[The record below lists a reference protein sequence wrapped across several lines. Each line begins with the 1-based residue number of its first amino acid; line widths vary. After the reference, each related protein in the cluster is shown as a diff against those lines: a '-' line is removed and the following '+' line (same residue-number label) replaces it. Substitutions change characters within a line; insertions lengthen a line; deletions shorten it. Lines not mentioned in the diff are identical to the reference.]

1 MLIFSFR
8 LFAFFLFFGFLFV
21 FIFVFVFV
29 SYQLGSHRRQEPY
42 YDADLG
48 DVLSFW
54 ERLKEQCEIAH
65 RDVFLVNNGDFVDGT
80 GLSETIDGNNNPEY
94 LIPLLEK
101 MPYDAVNVGNHELY
115 SKKNIEY
122 MTRPGGYVDWWGDR
136 YLTSNIHRIDEPS
149 NGKGTETDMD
159 TDIITN
165 SNSNSNNAEATK
177 EPLGNRYKIL
187 HGENSNLLVF
197 GFLYNMR
204 NYATG
209 AGIEIQKVQETVQEQ
224 WFLDALLGEDY
235 DAILVLAHMD
245 LVDPCVNVLQ
255 TAIRDTLEE
264 KTATTPIVFA
274 TGHTHYRGVKQLED
288 LTLTFE
294 AGRYLDTVGFVSIP
308 KKESVLSSR
317 DEETNDA
324 PSSVFGYVF
333 LDANKKVLFEDT
345 LGFSSAECGETK
357 DGTDFSA
364 FIEHTRKRLGLED
377 EIGCAPHSYHVNRH
391 LDATDSLWGLYRDQV
406 VPQVFSVEHAMAT
419 IEGGETDQDKEEE
432 TLPMAMLLQKGD
444 WRYDLYSNASM
455 VVDDVYAISPFNDTV
470 VHMGTFS
477 ANVIL
482 EANKTLNHKHSG
494 MLPSFILIGDLA
506 GSSSSSSSSSGS
518 SSSMARHTSAST
530 ANTKYH
536 LYTHKFGVGSLQS
549 ALKKIVPSDE
559 TIKPR
564 ETGYTSSLI
573 WLAFVKKYWPCD
585 QKVVEIPNDSSN
597 INIDI
602 NNDNINDN
610 DNDNK
615 DNSKDD
621 NDSNIIE
628 SDKTTPNSIPIIA
641 GLSLVVVG
649 IVFCWVKETMVLVHK
664 YKAINE
670 HEDVLEENERFI

>member
-1 MLIFSFR
+1 M
-8 LFAFFLFFGFLFV
+8 
-21 FIFVFVFV
+21 
-29 SYQLGSHRRQEPY
+29 GSHRRQEPH

-54 ERLKEQCEIAH
+54 ERLKEQCDSDG

-80 GLSETIDGNNNPEY
+80 GLSETIDGDNNPEY

-115 SKKNIEY
+115 SKKNIDY

-136 YLTSNIHRIDEPS
+136 YLTSNIHRIEEPN
-149 NGKGTETDMD
+149 NGKGTG
-159 TDIITN
+159 IN
-165 SNSNSNNAEATK
+165 SNSNSNNGEATK
-177 EPLGNRYKIL
+177 EPLGYRYKIL

-209 AGIEIQKVQETVQEQ
+209 AGIEIQKVQETVKEQ

-245 LVDPCVNVLQ
+245 LVDPCVNVIQ
-255 TAIRDTLEE
+255 TAIRDTLNE

-294 AGRYLDTVGFVSIP
+294 AGRYLDTLGFVSIP
-308 KKESVLSSR
+308 KKESVLRSRSESDGETIDSSKS
-317 DEETNDA
+317 
-324 PSSVFGYVF
+324 SSVFGHVF

-345 LGFSSAECGETK
+345 LGFSSAEDGETK

-406 VPQVFSVEHAMAT
+406 VPQVFSVQHAMAT
-419 IEGGETDQDKEEE
+419 IEGGETEKDKEEE

-477 ANVIL
+477 SDVIL

-494 MLPSFILIGDLA
+494 MLPSFILIGDLV
-506 GSSSSSSSSSGS
+506 GSSSSSSSSSSLDS
-518 SSSMARHTSAST
+518 SSSMTRYTSAST

-536 LYTHKFGVGSLQS
+536 LYTHKFGVGNLQT
-549 ALKKIVPSDE
+549 ALKKIVPSHE
-559 TIKPR
+559 TIEPR

-573 WLAFVKKYWPCD
+573 WLAFVKKYWSCD
-585 QKVVEIPNDSSN
+585 QNMVRIPNDN
-597 INIDI
+597 DDKNDI
-602 NNDNINDN
+602 NNDSDN
-610 DNDNK
+610 DNNNK
-615 DNSKDD
+615 DNDDKDSNNDNTNDSD
-621 NDSNIIE
+621 NDINIE
-628 SDKTTPNSIPIIA
+628 TGKTTPNSIPIIV
-641 GLSLVVVG
+641 GLSLVFVG
-649 IVFCWVKETMVLVHK
+649 IGFWWVKEMMVQVHK
-664 YKAINE
+664 YKATNE
-670 HEDVLEENERFI
+670 SEDGLEENDNIMA